1 MHGGFVGVDHALRQ
15 YRLAQGVDQWLEL
28 YAGVSDP
35 LRQRRAGDG
44 QASAP
49 KNLFLPI
56 QRQVVGKFGH
66 HHVSQQA
73 GSGDALVD
81 HLGWYRRLD
90 QCFALTAGPFAT
102 HVLFDGEHARR
113 VIQLF
118 ADVFADALQLA
129 AAGAL
134 SVLRLVTD
142 HSTRKLGWQ
151 RCALGLLAGFSRSR
165 RRIEGFQ
172 FRLDSGNVRVE
183 QIIQQAA
190 LVRA

>member
-1 MHGGFVGVDHALRQ
+1 MDHALRQ
-15 YRLAQGVDQWLEL
+15 YRLAQGIDQWLEL
-28 YAGVSDP
+28 YAGLSDP
-35 LRQRRAGDG
+35 LRQCRTRDSQTRTAKD
-44 QASAP
+44 
-49 KNLFLPI
+49 LLLPV
-56 QRQVVGKFGH
+56 QRQMIGVFGH
-66 HHVSQQA
+66 HDMSQQA
-73 GSGDALVD
+73 GSRDALVD

-90 QCFALTAGPFAT
+90 QCFALATGPLAT
-102 HVLFDGEHARR
+102 HMLFDGEHARR

-118 ADVFADALQLA
+118 ADVFADALQQA

-134 SVLRLVTD
+134 SVRRLVTD

-172 FRLDSGNVRVE
+172 LRLDSGNVRVE